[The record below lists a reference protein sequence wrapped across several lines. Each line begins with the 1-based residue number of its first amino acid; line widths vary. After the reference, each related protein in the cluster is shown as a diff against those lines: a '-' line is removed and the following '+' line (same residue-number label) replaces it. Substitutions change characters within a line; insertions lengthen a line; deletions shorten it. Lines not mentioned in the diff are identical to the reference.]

1 VAHDTLS
8 DSGFKNGNKSR
19 VFEVNSWFVTFDFE
33 TTFSGVDIWYGTCDW
48 GLYAEEKNNI
58 VLGFM
63 EVYFGYVACN
73 TWFCVVNVYVKCV

>member
-1 VAHDTLS
+1 M
-8 DSGFKNGNKSR
+8 
-19 VFEVNSWFVTFDFE
+19 TFDFE

-48 GLYAEEKNNI
+48 VLYAEEKNNI

-73 TWFCVVNVYVKCV
+73 TWFCGCIRDECESVYFVVNVYVKCV